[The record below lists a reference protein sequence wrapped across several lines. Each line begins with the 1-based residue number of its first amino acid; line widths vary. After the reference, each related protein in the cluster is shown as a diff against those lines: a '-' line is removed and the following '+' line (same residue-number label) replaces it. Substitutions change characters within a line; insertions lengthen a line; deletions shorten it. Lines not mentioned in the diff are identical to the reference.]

1 MALLYGEEI
10 DQRLNWPLGKA
21 EKLARQRRLPY
32 VLLPDGSIRFK
43 WEEIE
48 PLLHTVPPTS
58 GIGIVEV
65 IPR

>member
-1 MALLYGEEI
+1 MELLYPTDV

-32 VLLPDGSIRFK
+32 ILLPDGSVRFR

-48 PLLHTVPPTS
+48 SLVVAVPSTACRMEATS
-58 GIGIVEV
+58 
-65 IPR
+65 